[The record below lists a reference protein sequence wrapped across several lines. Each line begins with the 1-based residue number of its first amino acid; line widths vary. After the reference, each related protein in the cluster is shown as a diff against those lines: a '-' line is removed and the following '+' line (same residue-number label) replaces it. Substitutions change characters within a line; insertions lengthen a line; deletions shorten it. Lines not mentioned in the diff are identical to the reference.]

1 MSTKPSIGRLTAIH
15 ETERFTAI
23 QATERSASTQENSAV
38 AKENDR
44 LALKP
49 KPDVKT
55 KPTVKPNN
63 DRSGLCAFTFA
74 DGRQCRT
81 PRYSR
86 NPHFCYFHAQKE
98 AQSQAA
104 AEAGEAVS
112 SFFYGNY
119 LCATDFAAGLG
130 RVFSAVA
137 QGQID
142 RKTAMSLAYLG
153 QTINH
158 AIRNAQHEYAN
169 VMGGA
174 AWRTMVAE
182 CLEPSPSAPEPPSQP
197 ALLAPIHMPRPE
209 PECATAPTPPSNKTS
224 PSAPSPS
231 PQPTNSNP
239 SL

>member
-1 MSTKPSIGRLTAIH
+1 MSTNPSVG
-15 ETERFTAI
+15 RFTAI
-23 QATERSASTQENSAV
+23 QETERSVSTQENSIRTN
-38 AKENDR
+38 ENDR
-44 LALKP
+44 PAVNPKPAFKP
-49 KPDVKT
+49 KPH
-55 KPTVKPNN
+55 VKPEK
-63 DRSGLCAFTFA
+63 DRSGLCTFAFA

-81 PRYSR
+81 PLYSR
-86 NPHFCYFHAQKE
+86 HPHFCYFHAQKE

-153 QTINH
+153 QTLNQ
-158 AIRNAQHEYAN
+158 AILNAQHEYAN
-169 VMGGA
+169 VMGGS
-174 AWRTMVAE
+174 AWRSMVAE
-182 CLEPSPSAPEPPSQP
+182 SMGPCPLDPEPPTQSASP
-197 ALLAPIHMPRPE
+197 APAPNPSTRPAQA
-209 PECATAPTPPSNKTS
+209 PPPTPPSHSNS

-231 PQPTNSNP
+231 PQATNSDQ